1 MFNFIFTSLA
11 VISVI
16 EIKRR
21 INTYLINIFHIEA
34 HTPIPHGACQ
44 KIQWISGLYGVTQ
57 SVQT

>member
-1 MFNFIFTSLA
+1 MTYMFYFLFTSLA

-34 HTPIPHGACQ
+34 RTPIPDGACQ
-44 KIQWISGLYGVTQ
+44 RFNRYLDYTA
-57 SVQT
+57 